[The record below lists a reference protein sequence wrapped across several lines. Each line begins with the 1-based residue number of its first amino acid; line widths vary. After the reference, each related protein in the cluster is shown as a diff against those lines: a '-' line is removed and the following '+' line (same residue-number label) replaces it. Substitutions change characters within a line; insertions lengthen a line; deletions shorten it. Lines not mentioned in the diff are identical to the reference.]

1 MSAFSA
7 VRKLDKGTVLI
18 KVLLLLCI
26 EKEIIMDS
34 GGSDGIPLF
43 GGIAAGKPFGIIGAV
58 VGAMA
63 GDRAKDGIKDKIPT
77 DQDIQLTKGS
87 SKGK

>member
-1 MSAFSA
+1 M
-7 VRKLDKGTVLI
+7 
-18 KVLLLLCI
+18 
-26 EKEIIMDS
+26 MDDWNNYS
-34 GGSDGIPLF
+34 GYRLWLAWGSDGLPLF

-63 GDRAKDGIKDKIPT
+63 GDRAKDWAKDKIPT

-87 SKGK
+87 SKRK